1 MNKTINFK
9 TFKSF
14 LQLILLV
21 ISVFGFSQTP
31 VTYTANPTN
40 EQINTAL
47 IGNNINI
54 TGGTLNFGNRATQIA
69 TFTNGTGAALQ
80 MNNGVFFGTGTVAKL
95 LTTNNAIQS
104 SDILT
109 TAPFTDADL
118 TAIDATATRDV
129 VSYSFS
135 VTIGP
140 KAGTLYITYQFGS
153 EEYPDYVGTNF
164 DDAFGFFVTGPGI
177 SGTANLARLPNNN
190 DTTINKVNFGTPGVN
205 TPVGGPVA
213 TYDGSQSAL
222 YINNGHNTTVS
233 GGKLVQNTNP
243 GPFPVAVQFNG
254 ITRLIT
260 YSLSGLT
267 PGGTYT
273 FKIIIA
279 DAGDARLDSGVFINT
294 IYGTATL
301 IANNDA
307 YTIVSGSSS
316 TNSVLNNDS
325 VNGAAPASLSDVFLS
340 QISTTNA
347 GVTLDPLTGKINV
360 AAGTPA
366 GTYTVTYQI
375 CDQTFTSNCKTATA
389 TITVQLN
396 DSDNDGIDNYYDLD
410 DDNDGILDTV
420 EDVCTTEGTPVLTET
435 FGTGSRTSDSYV
447 LNHTYT
453 ATGTI
458 NDGFYAVTNSTDETN
473 IWNKTDLTG
482 NLDAGNPNIAAG
494 STTGRYLMINVGPN
508 LLNQAIYRRTLA
520 VTNGTRYRFRIDMAG
535 LANGTADI
543 PNLQLAIKD
552 TNGNLLA
559 SANSDQIGMANDDVW
574 RRLALN
580 FVASTTSVVL
590 EIVNLQP
597 SGTNGN
603 DIGIDNI
610 VLVPVS
616 ICDTDGDGIPNSLD
630 FDSDNDG
637 CFDAIEG
644 SENVL
649 PGQLNANGS
658 INIATTGGVG
668 STPGVNYGVPN
679 LVNAGGAADTGSNVG
694 QGIGDSQSSLLN
706 TQCLDTDADGLPD
719 NIDLDDDNDGILD
732 CDEKGFAPNS
742 SFSTIFKFNGSTSQ
756 ISSNELRLTPN
767 AGTQS
772 GNAWSYGK
780 VDFAKSFTISYSAYF
795 GTKDAA
801 GADGIATVFHNSPL
815 GVNATGNVGM
825 GIGAQGIANGIVLEI
840 DTFDNGTGVG
850 DIGNDH
856 GQIWVSSNQ
865 SGAGLLTTATDLGN
879 VEDGAYHNIVVNWN
893 IDTQTLSYTLDGINA
908 GIYTFPQNTPIT
920 SYFGGVSK
928 VYFGYTA
935 STGGFSN
942 DQRVRFNNFCSD
954 LPLELD
960 SDNDGTPN
968 HLDVDS
974 DNDGCADALEGSEFV
989 RRTHIHSLSLPTT
1002 DANYPY
1008 RGQIKVTYNGTT
1020 TGTPAQIIST
1030 STEANGVPQ
1039 LVNVAGS
1046 NLNTTTNPSNLAGI
1060 SDNTDGTA
1068 DIGQNFGSSQDAL
1081 TRDPDCDRCFRPATT
1096 AGTTLPTNHGITAL
1110 ARAGGNAGEWPVR
1123 VNGAYTVLDAKTKGF
1138 VINRVPT
1145 SALTSITG
1153 VTGMMVYDTT
1163 VNCLKIYDGTSWNCY
1178 TKQTCNDSNP

>member
-1 MNKTINFK
+1 MKKLNLLFTVVV
-9 TFKSF
+9 F
-14 LQLILLV
+14 LLANGLV
-21 ISVFGFSQTP
+21 FSQAAADRLYLTLANTGRVYDITTQPNPSSPTTASALPAFVNTP
-31 VTYTANPTN
+31 IP
-40 EQINTAL
+40 
-47 IGNNINI
+47 
-54 TGGTLNFGNRATQIA
+54 GGTNANAGNLAVGYDVPGGNPNNLVFIQSDLAANSTLYKNGVAITPAATLPNVAIGGIATNNVPGPYFGNVYGFQRDT
-69 TFTNGTGAALQ
+69 
-80 MNNGVFFGTGTVAKL
+80 K
-95 LTTNNAIQS
+95 
-104 SDILT
+104 IL
-109 TAPFTDADL
+109 
-118 TAIDATATRDV
+118 
-129 VSYSFS
+129 
-135 VTIGP
+135 
-140 KAGTLYITYQFGS
+140 
-153 EEYPDYVGTNF
+153 YPIY
-164 DDAFGFFVTGPGI
+164 P
-177 SGTANLARLPNNN
+177 SGTAINVTGDNEWQNGATLGTDTFFDYQNN
-190 DTTINKVNFGTPGVN
+190 IYMFVNFP
-205 TPVGGPVA
+205 A
-213 TYDGSQSAL
+213 
-222 YINNGHNTTVS
+222 
-233 GGKLVQNTNP
+233 TNP
-243 GPFPVAVQFNG
+243 TA
-254 ITRLIT
+254 RYL
-260 YSLSGLT
+260 Y
-267 PGGTYT
+267 
-273 FKIIIA
+273 KI
-279 DAGDARLDSGVFINT
+279 
-294 IYGTATL
+294 
-301 IANNDA
+301 
-307 YTIVSGSSS
+307 
-316 TNSVLNNDS
+316 
-325 VNGAAPASLSDVFLS
+325 
-340 QISTTNA
+340 
-347 GVTLDPLTGKINV
+347 
-360 AAGTPA
+360 TPA
-366 GTYTVTYQI
+366 GVASKASPAITGVAGTSLTSIQGMAYLQGSVYVATVTDAPQVVTIRKINMFNGTSSVYATYTGGGFQNIDLGTVPYYVPFQFTCGGI
-375 CDQTFTSNCKTATA
+375 TQTSSVPFVRNVASNGQKFLNIPISNVYADGNYTINIIGANFNSSSVVNITTSTTSIQVPLVYDGGGAAGVRTLQVNLNGSSTACNVNVLVDEDT
-389 TITVQLN
+389 
-396 DSDNDGIDNYYDLD
+396 DGDGIGNSEDLD

-420 EDVCTTEGTPVLTET
+420 EDACATEGTPVLTET

-458 NDGFYAVTNSTDETN
+458 NDGFYAVTNSTDATDT
-473 IWNKTDLTG
+473 WNKTDLTG

-535 LANGTADI
+535 LGNGIADI
-543 PNLQLAIKD
+543 PNLQLTIKD

-574 RRLALN
+574 RRLALD

-597 SGTNGN
+597 NGTNGN

-732 CDEKGFAPNS
+732 CVEKGFGPNS
-742 SFSTIFKFNGSTSQ
+742 SVSTIFKLNGSASQ
-756 ISSNELRLTPN
+756 LATNEIRLTPD
-767 AGTQS
+767 AGNQS

-801 GADGIATVFHNSPL
+801 GADGIATVFHNSPS
-815 GVNATGNVGM
+815 GVNAIGGQGI

-840 DTFDNGTGVG
+840 DTYNNGTGVG
-850 DIGNDH
+850 DIANDH

-879 VEDGAYHNIVVNWN
+879 VEDGLYHNIVVNWN
-893 IDTQTLSYTLDGINA
+893 FATKTLSYTLDGINA
-908 GIYTFPQNTPIT
+908 GIYTFPAGTPIT

-935 STGGFSN
+935 STGGSSN
-942 DQRVRFNNFCSD
+942 DQRIRFNSFCSD
-954 LPLELD
+954 LPIELD
-960 SDNDGTPN
+960 TDNDGVPN

-989 RRTHIHSLSLPTT
+989 RRTHIHSLSLATT
-1002 DANYPY
+1002 DTNYPY

-1030 STEANGVPQ
+1030 STGANGVPQ

-1046 NLNTTTNPSNLAGI
+1046 NFNSSTNPSNIVGI

-1110 ARAGGNAGEWPVR
+1110 ARAGGNTGNWPVR

-1145 SALTSITG
+1145 SALSSIIG